1 MIDSR
6 PVCDYEGSNYQS
18 EFWDKGERQYED
30 LAERIALKAFLPL
43 AGQPAGR
50 AALEL
55 GAGAGRLTPMLAGYG
70 HVVLLDYSRTQM
82 QQARARLGD
91 LPRYSYLAANV
102 YQLPFA
108 PGTFEG
114 ATMVRVI
121 HHLADA
127 PAALKEI
134 QAALAPGATFILEF
148 ANKRNWKAMFRYWLR
163 RQTWSPFAP
172 EPVEFVKL
180 NFDFHPRTMQ
190 QWLRQAGFAVEHLRT
205 VSHYRIGILKRLFPA
220 SFLAALDAMVQPT
233 GDVVQF
239 TPSVFV
245 KCKVNGQPSAATQPF
260 NLRDHLRCP
269 LCKGTLHST
278 ALGPNEEVLA
288 CEAGHRWSFKDGIYD
303 FKEQIA

>member
-30 LAERIALKAFLPL
+30 LAERIALKAFLPTS
-43 AGQPAGR
+43 GR

-55 GAGAGRLTPMLAGYG
+55 GAGAGRLTPMLAGFQN
-70 HVVLLDYSRTQM
+70 VVLLDYSRTQM

-91 LPRYSYLAANV
+91 SPRYTYLAANV

-108 PGTFEG
+108 PGTFDG
-114 ATMVRVI
+114 ATMIRVI

-134 QAALAPGATFILEF
+134 QTALAPGGTFILEF
-148 ANKRNWKAMFRYWLR
+148 ANKRNWKAIFRYGLR
-163 RQTWSPFAP
+163 RQTWSPFSP

-180 NFDFHPRTMQ
+180 NFDFHPRTLQ
-190 QWLRQAGFAVEHLRT
+190 QWLADAGFTVEHKRT
-205 VSHYRIGILKRLFPA
+205 VSHYRIGLLKRIFPA
-220 SFLAALDAMVQPT
+220 NFLAALDAMVQPT
-233 GDVVQF
+233 GDYVQF

-245 KCKVNGQPSAATQPF
+245 KCKVNGQAPTTTQPF
-260 NLRDHLRCP
+260 NIRDSFRCP
-269 LCKGTLHST
+269 VCKTLLTST
-278 ALGPNEEVLA
+278 HTSATDEVLS
-288 CEAGHRWSFKDGIYD
+288 CTNNHRWGYKDGIYD
-303 FKEQIA
+303 FKEQFS